1 MYSSICG
8 ILSLGRIQSRKL
20 LFDSASAILGFGRV
34 YADSYSC
41 PSKEQCYMDV
51 FGLEWDPSYDLPDT
65 SWVDESFWDNFDG
78 DMYDFEQ
85 ENTYDN
91 DYMNGENRGMNEKAT
106 DDASIDDI
114 RANDT
119 RTDDGH

>member
-1 MYSSICG
+1 
-8 ILSLGRIQSRKL
+8 
-20 LFDSASAILGFGRV
+20 
-34 YADSYSC
+34 
-41 PSKEQCYMDV
+41 MDV

>member
-1 MYSSICG
+1 
-8 ILSLGRIQSRKL
+8 
-20 LFDSASAILGFGRV
+20 
-34 YADSYSC
+34 
-41 PSKEQCYMDV
+41 MDV

-85 ENTYDN
+85 EHTYDN
-91 DYMNGENRGMNEKAT
+91 DYIDRGNRGMNEKAT
-106 DDASIDDI
+106 DDASIGDI